1 MHPKFMKFILLL
13 LLGASIASLHAQ
25 SSVNAA
31 GGNVS
36 GSGGSVSYSVGQ
48 LFYTTHAGTGGSVI
62 QGIQLAFEITVISS
76 TKEANDI
83 QLTVSAHP
91 NPATE
96 YLNLVI
102 NNTDLTGFRFQLF
115 DAAGKLLLSEKIAG
129 NHTRIGMNN
138 LVPSTYYLKVIQQNK
153 VVKLMKI
160 IKL

>member
-1 MHPKFMKFILLL
+1 MNPKFVKFIFLL
-13 LLGASIASLHAQ
+13 LLGACIASLHAQ
-25 SSVNAA
+25 SIVNAA

-48 LFYTTHAGTGGSVI
+48 LFYTTQTGTGGSVI
-62 QGIQLAFEITVISS
+62 QGIQLAFEISVISS
-76 TKEANDI
+76 TKDANDI
-83 QLTVSAHP
+83 LLTVSAHP

-102 NNTDLTGFRFQLF
+102 KNTDLIEFRFQLF

-129 NHTRIGMNN
+129 NQTRIGMNN